1 MTYCTPEQQAEQ
13 RVRLQTER
21 EFAIERNFIADDPS
35 VSHAEVREAL
45 EHCTH
50 SERQVLKS
58 RLRKRMKRLH
68 ELMATPRKS
77 FDEPR
82 VSSDDL
88 TDSVTLS
95 NEMLE

>member
-1 MTYCTPEQQAEQ
+1 MSYCTPEQQAEQ

-21 EFAIERNFIADDPS
+21 EFAIERNLIADDPS
-35 VSHAEVREAL
+35 VSYAEVREVL
-45 EHCTH
+45 TNCTH
-50 SERQVLKS
+50 AERKVLKS
-58 RLRKRMKRLH
+58 RLRKRMKRLQ

-88 TDSVTLS
+88 TGSVTLS